1 MYTHNC
7 DKRSFPLQK
16 LLKICLR
23 KFVFMHF
30 KAVIQNSIHVSF
42 LPFYFFC
49 KIITTSISKLK
60 NSGIFKKQ
68 NYESDMN
75 NYWEKEERY
84 WGKEIC
90 DFVPLITQHSQDP
103 SLLSVI

>member
-1 MYTHNC
+1 M
-7 DKRSFPLQK
+7 
-16 LLKICLR
+16 
-23 KFVFMHF
+23 KFSSSKTIKDMSEE
-30 KAVIQNSIHVSF
+30 IRIHAFQSCHPKFNTCKF
-42 LPFYFFC
+42 LTFLFLF

-60 NSGIFKKQ
+60 ISGIFKKQ

>member
-1 MYTHNC
+1 M
-7 DKRSFPLQK
+7 
-16 LLKICLR
+16 
-23 KFVFMHF
+23 KFSSSKTIKDMSEEIRIHAFQSCHP
-30 KAVIQNSIHVSF
+30 NSIHVSF

-60 NSGIFKKQ
+60 ISGIFKKQ

-90 DFVPLITQHSQDP
+90 DFEPLITQHSQDP

>member
-1 MYTHNC
+1 
-7 DKRSFPLQK
+7 
-16 LLKICLR
+16 
-23 KFVFMHF
+23 MHF

-42 LPFYFFC
+42 LPFYFSC
-49 KIITTSISKLK
+49 KIKTTSISKLK